1 MTYYKLIDPF
11 DVPVR
16 LYLPHKVKDSV
27 KHESMILYPK
37 KKYVE
42 YIDDEMFMD
51 ALLDSYKDIPYTPE
65 REKSLQNYGAR
76 YEIHKCTP
84 CQGRVKKLRVWFAEA
99 I

>member
-16 LYLPHKVKDSV
+16 LYLPHTVKNSI

-37 KKYVE
+37 KKYSE
-42 YIDDEMFMD
+42 YIDDETFMK
-51 ALLDSYKDIPYTPE
+51 ALLDAYKDIPYSPE
-65 REKSLQNYGAR
+65 REKALQDYGAK
-76 YEIHKCTP
+76 YEVRKCAP
-84 CQGRVKKLRVWFAEA
+84 CGGRVKKLRVWFAEA